1 MGLKV
6 VKYYLRQ
13 PCSICFEDQGYPFR
27 KGCQM
32 SMLIAIIV
40 RIWRQSKMNP
50 ISYNWFYIENGQY
63 NITRVIRLI
72 IENSF
77 NSKVF
82 HSYKISS
89 IDTDTDYYG

>member
-13 PCSICFEDQGYPFR
+13 PCSICFEDQGYLFR

-63 NITRVIRLI
+63 NITRV
-72 IENSF
+72 NP
-77 NSKVF
+77 KVF

-89 IDTDTDYYG
+89 IDRDTDYYG

>member
-50 ISYNWFYIENGQY
+50 ISYNWFYIENGQC
-63 NITRVIRLI
+63 NINRV
-72 IENSF
+72 
-77 NSKVF
+77 VF
-82 HSYKISS
+82 IKKCFILTEYL
-89 IDTDTDYYG
+89 

>member
-40 RIWRQSKMNP
+40 RIRRQSKMNP
-50 ISYNWFYIENGQY
+50 ISYYWFHIENGQY
-63 NITRVIRLI
+63 SIIRV
-72 IENSF
+72 SF
-77 NSKVF
+77 NLKVI
-82 HSYKISS
+82 HSYRITS
-89 IDTDTDYYG
+89 IDTCTYYYG

>member
-50 ISYNWFYIENGQY
+50 ISYNWFYIENGQC
-63 NITRVIRLI
+63 NINRV
-72 IENSF
+72 SF
-77 NSKVF
+77 NSKMF
-82 HSYKISS
+82 HSYRIPI
-89 IDTDTDYYG
+89 IDTFTDYYG

>member
-50 ISYNWFYIENGQY
+50 IFYNWFYIENGQY
-63 NITRVIRLI
+63 NITFEYSFDLKI
-72 IENSF
+72 I
-77 NSKVF
+77 
-82 HSYKISS
+82 HSYRMASK
-89 IDTDTDYYG
+89 DTYTYYYG

>member
-40 RIWRQSKMNP
+40 RIWRQSRMNP

-63 NITRVIRLI
+63 SKIRV
-72 IENSF
+72 NF
-77 NSKVF
+77 NLKVI
-82 HSYKISS
+82 HSYRI
-89 IDTDTDYYG
+89 IV

>member
-50 ISYNWFYIENGQY
+50 ISYNWFYIENGQC
-63 NITRVIRLI
+63 NINRVLKNIKCYREMI
-72 IENSF
+72 V
-77 NSKVF
+77 VF
-82 HSYKISS
+82 IKKCFILTEYL
-89 IDTDTDYYG
+89 